1 MPVAELEPAFVLVAE
16 VVDDLVDVEVEEEA
30 LVVAVAR
37 VVGEF
42 VAKMPP
48 GLSVLLGSPVST
60 NNLL

>member
-1 MPVAELEPAFVLVAE
+1 MLVAE